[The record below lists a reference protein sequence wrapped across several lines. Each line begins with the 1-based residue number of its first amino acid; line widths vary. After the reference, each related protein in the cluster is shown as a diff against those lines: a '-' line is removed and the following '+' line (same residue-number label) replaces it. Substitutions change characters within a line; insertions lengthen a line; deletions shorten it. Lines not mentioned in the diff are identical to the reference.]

1 MEAGFLGAAAAPEP
15 QVRRGSLELN
25 RARAVLIPPPAVGGR
40 ADFFGVDSEQFLRA
54 AAAARASE
62 RCGPGHGETMR
73 ARTLP
78 ARSALPLHLSRTL
91 FPTSTD
97 PRSSLTCG
105 QTTRV
110 HDMAFTAQRW
120 AVGYLR
126 ALRTLRARAG
136 RHAEV
141 ERRTSAYACHMFCA
155 VFVPRA
161 RACTRGLVTVSSAII
176 HVGQVWLQALM
187 FGTKLTFQNTARSRS
202 SQPENWAA
210 SRKCGDRL
218 RATPEARLRS
228 GG

>member
-15 QVRRGSLELN
+15 QVRPAGLRHKIARPVLN
-25 RARAVLIPPPAVGGR
+25 PPPAFRGR
-40 ADFFGVDSEQFLRA
+40 CDYPGVDPEEFLHA
-54 AAAARASE
+54 AAAASHSE
-62 RCGPGHGETMR
+62 RCAPGHGATMR

-110 HDMAFTAQRW
+110 HDTALEAQHGAAR
-120 AVGYLR
+120 YSR
-126 ALRTLRARAG
+126 ALRALRARAG

-141 ERRTSAYACHMFCA
+141 EWHMSAYACHMFCA

-161 RACTRGLVTVSSAII
+161 RACTRGLANVSSAID
-176 HVGQVWLQALM
+176 HVWQVWLQ
-187 FGTKLTFQNTARSRS
+187 GV
-202 SQPENWAA
+202 
-210 SRKCGDRL
+210 
-218 RATPEARLRS
+218 
-228 GG
+228 